1 MSTATS
7 IEWTESTWNP
17 TTGCDRISPGC
28 DRCYAM
34 TMARRLKAMGS
45 AKYQN
50 DGDPRTSGPGFA
62 VTMHQESVLDP
73 IVKWPR
79 KSQMVFLDSMSDV
92 FHARVAADFQGKIFA
107 TMALTPQHRYQVL
120 TKRPGRMRELLAHGG
135 RVHKAMMQ
143 ALWDL
148 RRNGPSMPA
157 WNIGW
162 LFERTDGECPW
173 PLPNVWLGTSIESDD
188 YTGRADDLRET
199 PAAVRFLSLEPLLG
213 PLPSLDLNG
222 IDWVITGGE
231 SGPGARPMDPQWA
244 RTIRDH
250 CLANGVAFLHKQNG
264 EWTSTRRY
272 GVGVLDGPRIYGSAT
287 QDAPHGFV
295 LREILQR
302 VGKKTAGRELDGRTW
317 GQFPT
322 SVGGGKRPSRS
333 GSTNAVGKSG

>member
-1 MSTATS
+1 MSDHTT
-7 IEWTESTWNP
+7 IEWTEATWNP

-62 VTMHQESVLDP
+62 VTMHQQSVLDP

-92 FHARVAADFQGKIFA
+92 FHARVAGDFQGQIFA
-107 TMALTPQHRYQVL
+107 TMALTPQHSYQIL
-120 TKRPGRMRELLAHGG
+120 TKRPGRMRDLLAGGG
-135 RVHKAMMQ
+135 RVQEAMMT
-143 ALWDL
+143 ALWEL
-148 RRNGPSMPA
+148 RRNGPTIPA
-157 WNIGW
+157 WNVRW
-162 LFERTDGECPW
+162 LFERTDGVCPW
-173 PLPNVWLGTSIESDD
+173 PLPNVWLGTSIESDE
-188 YTGRADDLRET
+188 YTGRADDLRGT

-213 PLPSLDLNG
+213 PVPSLDLKG

-244 RTIRDH
+244 RDIRDH
-250 CLANGVAFLHKQNG
+250 CRDNGIAFLHKQNG
-264 EWTSTRRY
+264 EWATTRRY
-272 GVGVLDGPRIYGSAT
+272 GVGVLDGPRIYGSST
-287 QDAPHGFV
+287 QEAPHGFV
-295 LREILQR
+295 LREILHR

-317 GQFPT
+317 DEFPM
-322 SVGGGKRPSRS
+322 SVGQRRS
-333 GSTNAVGKSG
+333 AETLYSPVQQRD

>member
-1 MSTATS
+1 MSGYLCSERQTAGRAAS
-7 IEWTESTWNP
+7 GGES
-17 TTGCDRISPGC
+17 
-28 DRCYAM
+28 
-34 TMARRLKAMGS
+34 
-45 AKYQN
+45 
-50 DGDPRTSGPGFA
+50 
-62 VTMHQESVLDP
+62 SV
-73 IVKWPR
+73 IRNTREV
-79 KSQMVFLDSMSDV
+79 SSE
-92 FHARVAADFQGKIFA
+92 
-107 TMALTPQHRYQVL
+107 QVL
-120 TKRPGRMRELLAHGG
+120 TKRPGRMRELLADGG

-148 RRNGPSMPA
+148 RRNGPNIPA
-157 WNIGW
+157 WNIRW

-213 PLPSLDLNG
+213 ALPSLNLNG

-244 RTIRDH
+244 RTIRDQ

-264 EWTSTRRY
+264 EWASTRRY

-302 VGKKTAGRELDGRTW
+302 VGRKTAGRELDGRTW
-317 GQFPT
+317 EQFPT
-322 SVGGGKRPSRS
+322 SIGGGKRPSRS
-333 GSTNAVGKSG
+333 VFTNAAGKSG